1 MKLLTDKGKAKAAL
15 KRALKSD
22 DIEEINKI
30 IYEFPSLL
38 DEFPALKLYE
48 WLDLDQVTIAGIGIM
63 EDELAGPVRA
73 EDVIK
78 SIIIDF
84 RKNVSEIEI
93 YSIMDRLERQG
104 YIQRRGIGW
113 VLTAKGAEVCDSILA
128 EINNR

>member
-1 MKLLTDKGKAKAAL
+1 MPDKGKAKSAL
-15 KRALKSD
+15 KKALKNN

-38 DEFPALKLYE
+38 DEFPALKLYD
-48 WLDLDQVTIAGIGIM
+48 WLDLDQATIAGVGIM

-78 SIIIDF
+78 SVIIDF
-84 RKNVSEIEI
+84 RKNVSELEI

-104 YIQRRGIGW
+104 YIQRRGVGW
-113 VLTAKGAEVCDSILA
+113 VLTAKGAEVCDSVLA
-128 EINNR
+128 EISNK

>member
-1 MKLLTDKGKAKAAL
+1 MPDKGKAKSAL
-15 KRALKSD
+15 KKALKNN

-38 DEFPALKLYE
+38 DEFPALKLYD
-48 WLDLDQVTIAGIGIM
+48 WLDLDQATIAGVGIM

-78 SIIIDF
+78 SVIIDF
-84 RKNVSEIEI
+84 RKNVSELEI

-104 YIQRRGIGW
+104 YIQRRGVGW
-113 VLTAKGAEVCDSILA
+113 VLTAKGAEVCDSVLA
-128 EINNR
+128 EVSNK

>member
-1 MKLLTDKGKAKAAL
+1 VKLLTDKGKAKAAL